1 MPIKWYQNWFNSP
14 YYHILYHQRNDE
26 EAEFFIDNL
35 CALLKPVKNTRILDI
50 ACGRGRHSVYLNKKG
65 YDVTGIDLSYSN
77 VKFAKQFENETL
89 HFFEHD
95 MRHLLNIRYFDI
107 ALNLFTS
114 FGYFETER
122 DHVNALKTFRKSLK
136 QDGVMILDYFN
147 IEKILKNLTRQEVKH
162 IDGIDFNI
170 SKKIANEKIVKTI
183 SFETRGKDYHFKEE
197 VKAFSLGD
205 FERLFKLS
213 GFRIESIYGDYS
225 LGEFNEIKSDRL
237 IFICKKADA

>member
-26 EAEFFIDNL
+26 EAEYFIDNL
-35 CALLKPVKNTRILDI
+35 CALLKPAKGSKMLDI

-77 VKFAKQFENETL
+77 VKFAKQFENENL

-95 MRHLLNIRYFDI
+95 MRHLLNINYFDL
-107 ALNLFTS
+107 ALNMFTS

-122 DHVNALKTFRKSLK
+122 DHVNSLKSFRKSLTPN
-136 QDGVMILDYFN
+136 GLLVLDYFN
-147 IEKILKNLTRQEVKH
+147 TEKIKKNLTRQEVKE
-162 IDGIDFNI
+162 IDGIEFNI
-170 SKKIANEKIVKTI
+170 SKKILNGKIVKSI
-183 SFETRGKDYHFKEE
+183 AFENKGKDFHFKEE
-197 VKAFSLGD
+197 VKAFGMAD
-205 FERLFKLS
+205 FKRLFELS
-213 GFRIESIYGDYS
+213 GFAISGIYGDYS
-225 LGEFNEIKSDRL
+225 LSPFDENKSDRV